1 MIAALPVAAAAQS
14 PAPAPPAATGTPS
27 PTDQIVEFS
36 ADQVIYDS
44 DVDVV
49 TATGEVRMN
58 REGNYLAA
66 DQVVWNRK
74 TGQVTAQG
82 NVVVVTPEGN
92 KLVGDNVVLTDTL
105 QNGTVENLMVVLETG
120 GRIAAQR
127 GTRTGQIITLQNAV
141 YSPCPVTSESGCPKQ
156 PSWAITAVKVV

>member
-1 MIAALPVAAAAQS
+1 MLAALPGATAAQTPTGS
-14 PAPAPPAATGTPS
+14 PPVATAQNEA
-27 PTDQIVEFS
+27 DQIVEFS

-44 DVDVV
+44 NADVV

-82 NVVVVTPEGN
+82 NVVMVTPEGDR
-92 KLVGDNVVLTDTL
+92 LVGDHVVLTDAL
-105 QNGTVENLMVVLETG
+105 RDGTVENLLVVLEGG
-120 GRIAAQR
+120 GRVAARR
-127 GTRTGQIITLQNAV
+127 GTRTGQITTLENAI
-141 YSPCPVTSESGCPKQ
+141 YSPCPVTTDTGSLRSL
-156 PSWAITAVKVV
+156 

>member
-1 MIAALPVAAAAQS
+1 MIAAVPGAAPAQT
-14 PAPAPPAATGTPS
+14 PAPAPPTATATQN

-36 ADQVIYDS
+36 ADQVIYDGNA
-44 DVDVV
+44 DVV
-49 TATGEVRMN
+49 TATGEVRMD

-105 QNGTVENLMVVLETG
+105 QTGTGERLLIV
-120 GRIAAQR
+120 
-127 GTRTGQIITLQNAV
+127 
-141 YSPCPVTSESGCPKQ
+141 P
-156 PSWAITAVKVV
+156 